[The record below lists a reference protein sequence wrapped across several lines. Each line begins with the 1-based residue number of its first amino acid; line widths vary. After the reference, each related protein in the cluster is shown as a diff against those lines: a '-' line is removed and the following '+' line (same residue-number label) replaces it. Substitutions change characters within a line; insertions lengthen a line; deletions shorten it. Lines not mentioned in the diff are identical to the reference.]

1 MKREHGLLEAASA
14 LKVFRCSSVVFP
26 LRSVSPSCRLQDC
39 VAVNPQDVVD
49 TTDSQTPSE
58 EGELRLRS
66 CQSWDAFAHRSD
78 DVCPCPGAGPR

>member
-1 MKREHGLLEAASA
+1 MKRAWLLEAASA
-14 LKVFRCSSVVFP
+14 SKVFRCSP

-58 EGELRLRS
+58 GGRTPSAVLAEL
-66 CQSWDAFAHRSD
+66 DAFAHRSD
-78 DVCPCPGAGPR
+78 DGLPCPGAGPR